1 MISMGLVGLAAVI
14 SILFGIRY
22 FATREFMAYHAVI
35 SGKAWAELERG
46 MQTAILGMLRVCAAG
61 FVTYGVLLL
70 WLLLPLKRGEA
81 WAAWAILTS
90 ALTMLAPI
98 LWVTIWL
105 RRFEPK
111 AKTPVVPSA
120 AVLALVLAG
129 AGLAFA

>member
-1 MISMGLVGLAAVI
+1 VVSVILVGAGALI
-14 SILFGIRY
+14 SILFGVKY
-22 FATREFMAYHAVI
+22 FTTRQFMAYHAVI
-35 SGKAWAELERG
+35 SGKQWAEVERG

-70 WLLLPLKRGEA
+70 WLLLPLKRGEG
-81 WAAWAILTS
+81 WAAWAILSS

-111 AKTPVVPSA
+111 AKTPIVPSA
-120 AVLALVLAG
+120 VVLLLVLAG
-129 AGLAFA
+129 VGAALI